1 LVERS
6 KQAQT
11 SNGRELVLVKDA
23 AVKAFMKD
31 KNIRLRTTGCGGG
44 GNVDQ
49 AAQTAGRAAGD
60 RANFGRPVSGAG
72 GVLRLGK
79 AS

>member
-11 SNGRELVLVKDA
+11 SNPRELVLVKETA
-23 AVKAFMKD
+23 IKAFMKD
-31 KNIRLRTTGCGGG
+31 CGLHLRAVSCGGG
-44 GNVDQ
+44 SNINE
-49 AAQTAGRAAGD
+49 AAHAAGRAAGD

-72 GVLRLGK
+72 GVLRIGR
-79 AS
+79 